1 METVSKKSFATEK
14 QENIPN
20 ITITNDETIENNKL
34 QNYPKLIDHCI
45 KMMKKMFQSNN
56 DKEWRMVEENK
67 NFTIYLKYEDN
78 KFLWSRAEV
87 EILNS
92 IEKVHSFS

>member
-1 METVSKKSFATEK
+1 
-14 QENIPN
+14 
-20 ITITNDETIENNKL
+20 
-34 QNYPKLIDHCI
+34 
-45 KMMKKMFQSNN
+45 MFQSNN
-56 DKEWRMVEENK
+56 DKEWKMVEENK

-92 IEKVHSFS
+92 IEKVHSFYEPIKF